1 MIFFYFIMMKI
12 TLLIILFGNGLLSHL
27 CYSGFMRPHVRQ
39 LYFEHALLN
48 LAVTVGDTLGDCTR
62 DHAIARNAA
71 LMELFTQ
78 LDPWQ
83 DL

>member
-1 MIFFYFIMMKI
+1 
-12 TLLIILFGNGLLSHL
+12 
-27 CYSGFMRPHVRQ
+27 MRPHVRQ
-39 LYFEHALLN
+39 LYFEHALLD
-48 LAVTVGDTLGDCTR
+48 LAVTVGDTLGECTR